1 MALLTLYEIKR
12 DLLPLGKDHNRPG
25 TPLNAHGMVI
35 HDTDDAG
42 ATDENEDSYFRTGYR
57 ASSAHTFIDWDSITE
72 IIPDNEIA
80 WHAGP
85 TANSM
90 YLGLEL
96 CVPASHDPAKFLEV
110 WKRGVWYAALKFFKG
125 GWATGPD
132 LWSHAGVSAR
142 FKETDH
148 QDPIAYF
155 AEYGK
160 SFSAFVSDVDAMI
173 IAMKTES
180 KGGVDVL
187 DIAILKF
194 SSEDDWSAKDV
205 DVKLGG
211 VANFTRQGT
220 AKVIPKDAMSAKK
233 LVVIGGAT
241 TGHPNEV
248 LLSGQSKY
256 DTAVAVGKYLG

>member
-1 MALLTLYEIKR
+1 MALLTLYEIKQ
-12 DLLPLGKDHNRPG
+12 DLLPLGREHNRPG
-25 TPLNAHGMVI
+25 TPLNAQGMVM
-35 HDTDDAG
+35 HGTDTPG
-42 ATDENEDSYFRTGYR
+42 ATDENETTYFKNGYR
-57 ASSAHTFIDWDSITE
+57 ASSATVFIDWDSITQN
-72 IIPDNEIA
+72 IPDNEQS
-80 WHAGP
+80 WGAGP
-85 TANSM
+85 TANGM
-90 YLGLEL
+90 YLNCEL
-96 CVPASHDPAKFLEV
+96 CQPATHDPAKFLEV
-110 WKRGVWYAALKFFKG
+110 WKRGVWYAALKFFRG

-160 SFSAFVSDVDAMI
+160 SFSDFVSDVDAMI

-205 DVKLGG
+205 DAKLGG

-220 AKVIPKDAMSAKK
+220 SKVIPKDAMSAKK
-233 LVVIGGAT
+233 LIVIGGAT

-256 DTAVAVGKYLG
+256 DTALAVGKYLG